1 MDSFAFYRLP
11 EQWEY
16 VRMKQTTGSPRTI
29 GSVAELGGRRGFVMA
44 PFAAS
49 EGCPIVLLE
58 PDEVSVC
65 PVGDDVEAHIE
76 DCPVREDAE
85 RACYQADFARFHA
98 RLKSGEFRKIV
109 LARCSEVSL
118 RGPVDTESLFLHACH
133 LYPHQMIALF
143 SSPLTGTWL
152 MATPEVLLD
161 GDGCRWRTMALA
173 GTMKTDGPWSEKNRE
188 EQRYV
193 AGYIMDCLTRY
204 GENVSRSATYT
215 RSAARLCH
223 LCTDFEFDLAPG
235 CRVGDLLDALYPTPA
250 VCGIPKEETRRY
262 ILDNEHTPRLYYSGF
277 LGPLDPVGETHLFV
291 SLRCMKI
298 GAGLQLYAGGGLL
311 IDSREER
318 EWEETEDKLNTMR
331 HVFE

>member
-1 MDSFAFYRLP
+1 
-11 EQWEY
+11 
-16 VRMKQTTGSPRTI
+16 MKQTTGSPRTI
-29 GSVAELGGRRGFVMA
+29 GSVAELGEQRGFVMA

-133 LYPHQMIALF
+133 LYPHQMIVLF

-215 RSAARLCH
+215 RSAGRLCH

-235 CRVGDLLDALYPTPA
+235 YRVGDLLDALYPTPA

-311 IDSREER
+311 TDSREER

>member
-1 MDSFAFYRLP
+1 M
-11 EQWEY
+11 
-16 VRMKQTTGSPRTI
+16 V
-29 GSVAELGGRRGFVMA
+29 

-49 EGCPIVLLE
+49 KDCPIVLLE

-76 DCPVREDAE
+76 DYPVREDAE

-188 EQRYV
+188 EQR
-193 AGYIMDCLTRY
+193 
-204 GENVSRSATYT
+204 
-215 RSAARLCH
+215 
-223 LCTDFEFDLAPG
+223 
-235 CRVGDLLDALYPTPA
+235 
-250 VCGIPKEETRRY
+250 
-262 ILDNEHTPRLYYSGF
+262 
-277 LGPLDPVGETHLFV
+277 
-291 SLRCMKI
+291 
-298 GAGLQLYAGGGLL
+298 
-311 IDSREER
+311 
-318 EWEETEDKLNTMR
+318 
-331 HVFE
+331 